1 MPRGIVLWSW
11 IVLAL
16 LAAHDVTHLADD
28 GLDTSPGQLA
38 LVAIPQW
45 IVLAVVMAF
54 VLRGPPARRRTA
66 ALVLGASVAVGFALI
81 HLVPFSPAAYWDL
94 EPSAPSWVLVWV
106 PAAAGLVLAALSR
119 RWRRTPRGWGSRSAA
134 GPAA

>member
-16 LAAHDVTHLADD
+16 LAAHDVTHLADE

-45 IVLAVVMAF
+45 IALGIVMWVLVRDPVH
-54 VLRGPPARRRTA
+54 RRTA
-66 ALVLGASVAVGFALI
+66 ALLLGASVVVGFAVI
-81 HLVPFSPAAYWDL
+81 HLLPFSPAAFWDQQ
-94 EPSAPSWVLVWV
+94 PSAVTWAIAWASIAVGVL
-106 PAAAGLVLAALSR
+106 LATLALGLSR
-119 RWRRTPRGWGSRSAA
+119 AGGAGSPSPR
-134 GPAA
+134 

>member
-45 IVLAVVMAF
+45 IVLAIVMAL
-54 VLRGPPARRRTA
+54 VLHGPAAQRRTA

-81 HLVPFSPAAYWDL
+81 HLVPFSPSAYWDL
-94 EPSAPSWVLVWV
+94 EPSAISWALVWV
-106 PAAAGLVLAALSR
+106 PMAAGLGLAAVGGRL
-119 RWRRTPRGWGSRSAA
+119 ALA
-134 GPAA
+134 GH

>member
-16 LAAHDVTHLADD
+16 LAAHDVTHLADG

-45 IVLAVVMAF
+45 IALAIVMSF

-66 ALVLGASVAVGFALI
+66 ALVLGASVAAGFALI
-81 HLVPFSPAAYWDL
+81 HLVPFSPTAYWDL
-94 EPSAPSWVLVWV
+94 EPSVLSWALVWV
-106 PAAAGLVLAALSR
+106 PAAAGLVLAALGGRPALASR
-119 RWRRTPRGWGSRSAA
+119 
-134 GPAA
+134 